1 MKKWLFTLCLL
12 SMSIFASAR
21 IPRMFFGCTFGD
33 NSSSAKSIIKSQFA
47 DAIDNGE
54 SVSFPHGKLEYVTMY
69 FVNNIFYK
77 IEFTSADFSPKFK
90 YFDYE
95 AEHSIGRYAEYGIKD
110 VEKPSHAL
118 RPTDIFMKGKEVSDG
133 ITDCC
138 LYLSFSVDGIT
149 QDTTF
154 KNHLIYVES
163 KLYKDNK

>member
-1 MKKWLFTLCLL
+1 MKKLLFTLCLL
-12 SMSIFASAR
+12 SMSILASAR

-33 NSSSAKSIIKSQFA
+33 NMLAAKRIIQNNFV

-54 SVSFPHGKLEYVTMY
+54 SISFPHGKLEYVTMY

-90 YFDYE
+90 YFDHV
-95 AEHSIGRYAEYGIKD
+95 AEQSIGRYVEYGIKD

-133 ITDCC
+133 NTDCC
-138 LYLSFSVDGIT
+138 LYLSFSVDGAT
-149 QDTTF
+149 KETTF
-154 KNHLIYVES
+154 KNYLIYVES
-163 KLYKDNK
+163 KLYEDNK

>member
-1 MKKWLFTLCLL
+1 MKKLLFTLCLL
-12 SMSIFASAR
+12 SMSILASAR
-21 IPRMFFGCTFGD
+21 IPRMFFGCTLGD
-33 NSSSAKSIIKSQFA
+33 NMSVAKRTIQAVFA

-54 SVSFPHGKLEYVTMY
+54 SISFPHGKLEYVTLY

-77 IEFTSADFSPKFK
+77 IEYTSADFSPKFK
-90 YFDYE
+90 YYDYI
-95 AEHSIGRYAEYGIKD
+95 AEQSIGRYVEYGIKD

-149 QDTTF
+149 KETTF
-154 KNHLIYVES
+154 KNHVIYTES
-163 KLYKDNK
+163 NLYEDNK